1 VNIYEIGISNYWTG
15 AVRQIADSG
24 GAPTGWTRTIVP
36 ELTIGQY
43 AFWAGEWQVIT
54 DLTDPPNQII
64 YPEVSVSDK
73 QGMELLIKETARL
86 IQTQRIMVQ
95 MVPRG

>member
-1 VNIYEIGISNYWTG
+1 VNIYEIGIGNYWTG
-15 AVRQIADSG
+15 AVRQIDDLA

-36 ELTIGQY
+36 ELAVGHY

-64 YPEVSVSDK
+64 YQETSLTDK

-95 MVPRG
+95 MVSKG